1 MIDIPHKKKVT
12 NEFKL
17 WQIVFLHFIAIKRK
31 LLKFF
36 ESISHVTFF
45 KTKFFFL
52 RIQVRDKERCIETYD
67 IYQINV
73 SELYELCSNKRSEI
87 LLVVRN
93 VCLWNTERSI
103 LKMILLKLSLELSND
118 TKTRCHFQIKG

>member
-1 MIDIPHKKKVT
+1 MNFKYCKLISKENFTYFTIKIYYFSLGNTNLIIDIPHKKKVT

-52 RIQVRDKERCIETYD
+52 RIQVRAKERCIETYD

-93 VCLWNTERSI
+93 VCL
-103 LKMILLKLSLELSND
+103 
-118 TKTRCHFQIKG
+118 